1 MHEIVRETFKGSINK
16 EKPID
21 ALMKNPNESLG
32 IHVLASEQG
41 ASEPTQ
47 NSTRREAKETRGKRT
62 AWQTQGGIKVNQKP
76 SDVKLNL
83 PNTLLFSDEDF
94 KASLISSSKANK

>member
-41 ASEPTQ
+41 ASEPT
-47 NSTRREAKETRGKRT
+47 
-62 AWQTQGGIKVNQKP
+62 
-76 SDVKLNL
+76 
-83 PNTLLFSDEDF
+83 
-94 KASLISSSKANK
+94 